1 MLPQLKLIYDIINA
15 SDDGFGLPIKGV
27 ISKIKK
33 FLLLGLVISISIGI
47 GIGYLIFEVIIV

>member
-33 FLLLGLVISISIGI
+33 FLLLGLVISITIGI